1 MSATRFCGWLRRS
14 GLWNT
19 EPSGAD
25 DHADD
30 VRGSMSDRGSW
41 ATPGADGGDE
51 RRDTAGGAPSGPQQ
65 PPSQQPPFQQP
76 PSSQQPPAYLQ
87 QPHGGPPQAWGPP
100 APTWAPP
107 PKPGLIP
114 LRPLTLGDILGAAFR
129 VFRRNPRT
137 TLGTSLLFNVLSFLL
152 TALVLGGA
160 AFAAYT
166 RISGALPRI
175 ATACSGTI
183 AGVAAAVLVPLFL
196 TVVVQALL
204 QAVFVLETSHQVVGE
219 KMRLP
224 GLLRQARGRIRALVG
239 WVILLGLAFFV
250 AFALIAGVVTLL
262 AVLGGRGG
270 AVGAVVIGLLGFLGV
285 VVLAVWIGV
294 KTALVPS
301 ILLLERLTIRQAVAR
316 SWSLTRQSF
325 WRVFGIIALVSV
337 IVGTA
342 ANVVSAPVSF
352 LAQIGGGLV
361 QPNGSVGDTSAIV
374 TFIVVSLVGNLL
386 TVLIQAIGA
395 VIQSATVALLYIDLR
410 IRREGLDLELLRY
423 VELRTAGAT
432 PLPDPYR
439 TPDGPAR
446 P

>member
-1 MSATRFCGWLRRS
+1 
-14 GLWNT
+14 
-19 EPSGAD
+19 
-25 DHADD
+25 
-30 VRGSMSDRGSW
+30 MSDRGSW
-41 ATPGADGGDE
+41 ATPGDDGDDE
-51 RRDTAGGAPSGPQQ
+51 RPRGEQSGAPQSGVPQPPPQQPSGGPQQ
-65 PPSQQPPFQQP
+65 P
-76 PSSQQPPAYLQ
+76 
-87 QPHGGPPQAWGPP
+87 WGPP
-100 APTWAPP
+100 ATAWAPP
-107 PKPGLIP
+107 PRPGLVP

-137 TLGTSLLFNVLSFLL
+137 TLGTSLLFNILSFLVSG
-152 TALVLGGA
+152 LVLGGA

-166 RISGALPRI
+166 RISGALPQDRDRLLP
-175 ATACSGTI
+175 GTI

-250 AFALIAGVVTLL
+250 AFALIAGVVALL
-262 AVLGGRGG
+262 AVFGGRGG
-270 AVGAVVIGLLGFLGV
+270 AVGAVVIGLIGFLGV

-325 WRVFGIIALVSV
+325 WRVFGIIALVTV

-342 ANVVSAPVSF
+342 ANVVGAPVSF

-361 QPNGSVGDTSAIV
+361 QPNGSVGDTSAVV

-439 TPDGPAR
+439 TPDPYHTPDGPAR